1 MSESAEVTFLS
12 RTGTVAQSL
21 FDFANPPVV
30 AESLFLILAA
40 AAIAVVQNVSGDGD
54 GRADALLSAVLVFRC
69 LNAVAPIGGRGDL
82 VWRGAAA
89 ALGALV
95 CAGLIASTIGLWHV
109 GPPGYLNL
117 RSEERIFP
125 IAAILFWW
133 GISPARASVPTL
145 ARNLLLAGITVSL
158 WTDIWDLVAS
168 VAGPWILESTIAGSI
183 TALYWLGYDV
193 VRQGT
198 VLHLGRGA
206 IDILLGCTGL
216 PILRLLLKLIVAESA
231 ILGLKARNWYVKATV
246 IAIAISVF
254 IGPFRVAILTLASSR
269 GNRSFLFWHGVPGI
283 GMFSALAMVL
293 FLVIVGRLHQD
304 QPVDGS
310 PEGASIP
317 SKRLT

>member
-1 MSESAEVTFLS
+1 MSESAEATFLS

-40 AAIAVVQNVSGDGD
+40 ATIAVVQNVSGDGD
-54 GRADALLSAVLVFRC
+54 GRADALLSAILVFRC

-82 VWRGAAA
+82 PWRGAAA
-89 ALGALV
+89 AFGVLI
-95 CAGLIASTIGLWHV
+95 CAGLITITV
-109 GPPGYLNL
+109 GIWRVSFPAYFNL
-117 RSEERIFP
+117 RWEERIFP
-125 IAAILFWW
+125 VFAILFWW
-133 GISPARASVPTL
+133 GISPSRASVRILT
-145 ARNLLLAGITVSL
+145 RNLLLAVITVSV

-168 VAGPWILESTIAGSI
+168 VAGPWILESTIGGSI

-193 VRQGT
+193 IRQGT

-231 ILGLKARNWYVKATV
+231 ILGMKARNWYVKAIL
-246 IAIAISVF
+246 IAIGISIF
-254 IGPFRVAILTLASSR
+254 IGPFRVAILTVASSR

-293 FLVIVGRLHQD
+293 FLVIVGRLRQQQPID
-304 QPVDGS
+304 Q
-310 PEGASIP
+310 
-317 SKRLT
+317 